1 VAIHFFDSS
10 AIVKRYVNET
20 GTAWVLS
27 LVDPTTGN
35 HNYVA
40 RITGVEVVSAVARQR
55 RDGSLPAADAATV
68 LAQFRHDFTT
78 EYRVVE
84 VTPALMIRA
93 MALAETH
100 ALRADDAVQLAAAVE
115 VNVQCIALGVALT
128 LISADTALNAAAMAK
143 GLAVDDPNSHS

>member
-20 GTAWVLS
+20 GTAWVLG

-35 HNYVA
+35 HSYVA

-55 RDGSLPAADAATV
+55 RDGSLSSADAATV

-84 VTPALMIRA
+84 LTPALILTA
-93 MALAETH
+93 MALAEVHT
-100 ALRADDAVQLAAAVE
+100 LRSYDAVQLAAAVE
-115 VNVQCIALGVALT
+115 VNAQCAALGVALT
-128 LISADTALNAAAMAK
+128 LISADAALNAAAMAE
-143 GLAVDDPNSHS
+143 GLTVEDPNSHP